1 MLWRDSGMFAWNKM
15 AVTQSCLFDYAVRES
30 SSFISKCYRNK
41 GKTKEMFK
49 FIAHCAFQK
58 HANSEVQKPTDVCVL
73 ADLLGKRT
81 LLRRVQKFM
90 VCGL

>member
-1 MLWRDSGMFAWNKM
+1 MFAWNKM

-49 FIAHCAFQK
+49 FIAEEERCLWK
-58 HANSEVQKPTDVCVL
+58 KTDL
-73 ADLLGKRT
+73 
-81 LLRRVQKFM
+81 FNF
-90 VCGL
+90 